1 MRTQAEAIVAEQ
13 TSRNRYQQQPF
24 PLPPR
29 EIELTVRLE
38 MPEGTGADVGIDAD
52 FDPPPPSTWEDAL
65 QQRLHRGV
73 HGGLANVGAPLPE
86 GGIGVHILQVRIL
99 PPLESTAAVDDV
111 QRLGETLEALT
122 AATVSALWTGVI
134 TLGSP
139 SAP

>member
-1 MRTQAEAIVAEQ
+1 MHAEAIVAEQ
-13 TSRNRYQQQPF
+13 TSRNRYQQPF

-38 MPEGTGADVGIDAD
+38 MPEGTGADVGIDAAA
-52 FDPPPPSTWEDAL
+52 FLPPSTWEDS
-65 QQRLHRGV
+65 LHRRLYQGV
-73 HGGLANVGAPLPE
+73 HSGLAIVGAPLSA
-86 GGIGVHILQVRIL
+86 GGIALHNIKIRIS
-99 PPLESTAAVDDV
+99 PPLESVAEDDDV

-139 SAP
+139 SVP

>member
-1 MRTQAEAIVAEQ
+1 MHAEAIVAEQ
-13 TSRNRYQQQPF
+13 TSRNRYQQRP

-52 FDPPPPSTWEDAL
+52 FDPPPPSTWEDSL
-65 QQRLHRGV
+65 QQRLYQGV
-73 HGGLANVGAPLPE
+73 HSGLASAGAPLPG
-86 GGIGVHILQVRIL
+86 GGIGVHIVQIRIL
-99 PPLESTAAVDDV
+99 PPLESVADADDV

-139 SAP
+139 PAP